1 MSVIDRIR
9 GREIL
14 DSRGNPTVEADV
26 HLASGARGRAAVP
39 SGASTGRHEALEL
52 RDGDPERYGGKG
64 VLRAV
69 DHVEG
74 EILEDLRGHEPSPQP
89 DVDRRLIDLDGS
101 PDKSRL
107 GANALLSVSMACA
120 RASAREA
127 GQPLYRYLGGE
138 AATLLPTPML
148 NVLNGGAHAD
158 NNVDIQE
165 FMLVPLGLPRFS
177 EALRAAAETFHALR
191 RTLAL
196 RGLGGGVGDEGG
208 VAPDL
213 ESTEAALDLLVSAIE
228 EAGYVPGEEIAI
240 AIDAAATEF
249 YDADAGTY
257 HLRGA
262 GVQLS
267 ADELVDRYVDWVDRY
282 PIVSVEDGLAED
294 DWDGWQ
300 VLTDRI
306 GGRVQVVGD
315 DIFVTNVS
323 RIRRGIEEGVANA
336 VLIKLN
342 QIGTVT
348 ETLDAI
354 TTGSAAGYASVI
366 SHRSGETE
374 DTFIADFAVAT
385 GCGQIK
391 TGSVC
396 RSERVAK
403 YNRLLRIEEEL
414 GNRAAYAGREAFSRA

>member
-1 MSVIDRIR
+1 MSVIDRIT
-9 GREIL
+9 GREVL

-74 EILEDLRGHEPSPQP
+74 EVFDDLRGHEPSPQS

-127 GQPLYRYLGGE
+127 GQPLYRYLGGAE
-138 AATLLPTPML
+138 ATLLPTPML

-191 RTLAL
+191 RTLAH

-262 GVQLS
+262 GVHLS

-294 DWDGWQ
+294 DWDGWR

-354 TTGSAAGYASVI
+354 ATGSEAGYASVI

>member
-1 MSVIDRIR
+1 MPVIDSVSA
-9 GREIL
+9 REIL
-14 DSRGNPTVEADV
+14 DSRGNPTVEADLG
-26 HLASGARGRAAVP
+26 LANGARGRAAVP

-52 RDGDPERYGGKG
+52 RDGDPRRYGGKG
-64 VLRAV
+64 VLEAV
-69 DHVEG
+69 GNVRG
-74 EILEDLRGHEPSPQP
+74 EIRDWLLGREPTPQA
-89 DVDRRLIDLDGS
+89 DLDRGLIELDGE

-107 GANALLSVSMACA
+107 GANAVLSVSMAAA
-120 RASAREA
+120 RAAAEA
-127 GQPLYRYLGGE
+127 AEMPLYRYLGGPE
-138 AATLLPTPML
+138 ASLLPTPMV

-158 NNVDIQE
+158 NNIDIQE
-165 FMLVPLGLPRFS
+165 FMLVPLGFSRFS
-177 EALRAAAETFHALR
+177 EALRAVAETFHALR
-191 RTLAL
+191 RELAG

-213 ESTEAALDLLVSAIE
+213 ESNEAALELLVQAIGA
-228 EAGYVPGEEIAI
+228 AGYEAGEEIAL
-240 AIDAAATEF
+240 ALDPAATEF
-249 YDADAGTY
+249 YDAEADRYRLAGEGSV
-257 HLRGA
+257 LEA
-262 GVQLS
+262 
-267 ADELVDRYVDWVDRY
+267 AELVERYAEWVERY
-282 PIVSVEDGLAED
+282 PIVSIEDGLAED
-294 DWDGWQ
+294 DWSGWK
-300 VLTDRI
+300 VLADRL
-306 GGRVQVVGD
+306 GKRVQLVGD
-315 DIFVTNVS
+315 DIFVTNVE

-354 TTGSAAGYASVI
+354 AAGREAGWAAVV

-374 DTFIADFAVAT
+374 DTFIADFTVAT

-414 GNRAAYAGREAFSRA
+414 GSRARYAGREALVRG

>member
-1 MSVIDRIR
+1 
-9 GREIL
+9 
-14 DSRGNPTVEADV
+14 
-26 HLASGARGRAAVP
+26 
-39 SGASTGRHEALEL
+39 
-52 RDGDPERYGGKG
+52 
-64 VLRAV
+64 
-69 DHVEG
+69 
-74 EILEDLRGHEPSPQP
+74 
-89 DVDRRLIDLDGS
+89 
-101 PDKSRL
+101 
-107 GANALLSVSMACA
+107 MACA
-120 RASAREA
+120 RAAASEA
-127 GQPLYRYLGGE
+127 GRPLYRYLGGE
-138 AATLLPTPML
+138 AATLLPTPQL
-148 NVLNGGAHAD
+148 NVLNGGRHAD

-191 RTLAL
+191 GQLAD

-208 VAPDL
+208 VAPNL
-213 ESTEAALDLLVSAIE
+213 ESTDAALDLLVAAIE
-228 EAGYVPGEEIAI
+228 SAGYVPGDEIAI

-249 YDADAGTY
+249 HDPEKGTY
-257 HLRGA
+257 HLRGE
-262 GVQLS
+262 GVHLS
-267 ADELVDRYVDWVDRY
+267 ATELVDRYVDWVDRY

-294 DWDGWQ
+294 DWEGWRT
-300 VLTDRI
+300 LTERLGD
-306 GGRVQVVGD
+306 RVQVVGD

-323 RIRRGIEEGVANA
+323 RIERGIEEGVANA

-354 TTGSAAGYASVI
+354 ATGSAAGYASVI

-414 GNRAAYAGREAFSRA
+414 GDRAAYAGRDALSRG